1 MKIGRVIL
9 SAILAASCIF
19 GAVGCDSA
27 PKSSVG
33 NTEIINIV
41 EGDTIAEIT
50 IEGYGTVKAK
60 LFPDLAPKAVE
71 NFTMLAEQGYYE
83 GLKIHRVLKDSFIQ
97 GGSLNGDGTGGKA
110 LINDEGKFDLEIS
123 QQARHFYGALSYANV
138 AGENS
143 AQFFIVT
150 NKEPQDLST
159 IDTEQVRAAAAAN
172 TDLKAGATEGSAE
185 YKTYAYK
192 EQYYTELA
200 GMVTNATEFVTQ
212 KYKDV
217 GGMPM
222 LDGGYTVFG
231 QIYEGYDVLDAIA
244 ACEVESN
251 AYSEKSKPVEE
262 IIISSVKIVK
272 YVDLGTGEAEE
283 EPADD
288 EKTDTSEAST
298 TAEAQSTAE
307 AGTTAE
313 AEDAHSVEAE
323 VIVDDVAPEA
333 DAAE

>member
-1 MKIGRVIL
+1 MKIGRIIL
-9 SAILAASCIF
+9 GAILAASCIF
-19 GAVGCDSA
+19 TAVGCDGS

-33 NTEIINIV
+33 NTEVLNLV

-50 IEGYGTVKAK
+50 IDGYGTIKAK

-83 GLKIHRVLKDSFIQ
+83 GLKIHRVLEDSFIQ

-110 LINDEGKFDLEIS
+110 LINDEGTFELEIS

-138 AGENS
+138 AGENA

-150 NKEPQDLST
+150 NNEPQNIST

-172 TDLKAGATEGSAE
+172 TDLKAGAAEGSAE
-185 YKTYAYK
+185 YNTYAYK
-192 EQYYTELA
+192 EQYYTNLA
-200 GMVTNATEFVTQ
+200 GMVNEATEFTTQ
-212 KYKDV
+212 KYNDV

-231 QIYEGYDVLDAIA
+231 QVFEGYEVLEAIA
-244 ACEVESN
+244 ACEVENN

-272 YVDLGTGEAEE
+272 YIDLGTGEAEE
-283 EPADD
+283 EPVDD
-288 EKTDTSEAST
+288 EKTDTTDALT
-298 TAEAQSTAE
+298 TAEAQSTTEASATAE
-307 AGTTAE
+307 ATTTAE
-313 AEDAHSVEAE
+313 AD

>member
-1 MKIGRVIL
+1 MKIGRIIL
-9 SAILAASCIF
+9 GAILAASCIF
-19 GAVGCDSA
+19 SAVGCEESV
-27 PKSSVG
+27 KSSVG

-50 IEGYGTVKAK
+50 IEGYGTIKAK

-71 NFTMLAEQGYYE
+71 NFTMLAEQGYYN
-83 GLKIHRVLKDSFIQ
+83 GLKIHRVLADSFIQ

-110 LINDEGKFDLEIS
+110 LINTEGTFDLEIS

-138 AGENS
+138 SGENS

-150 NKEPQDLST
+150 NDQPQDLST
-159 IDTEQVRAAAAAN
+159 IDIEQVKAAATIN
-172 TDLKAGATEGSAE
+172 TDLLATATADSAE
-185 YKTYAYK
+185 YKTYKYK
-192 EQYYTELA
+192 EQYYTNLA
-200 GMVTNATEFVTQ
+200 SMVSEATGFTKQ

-231 QIYEGYDVLDAIA
+231 QVYDGYEVLEAIA

-251 AYSEKSKPVEE
+251 AYSEKSKPVEP
-262 IIISSVKIVK
+262 IIIASVKVVK
-272 YVDLGTGEAEE
+272 YVDLGTAEAEE
-283 EPADD
+283 EPAKD
-288 EKTDTSEAST
+288 EKPDTAEASSTAEVSSTAEAT
-298 TAEAQSTAE
+298 TAEA
-307 AGTTAE
+307 
-313 AEDAHSVEAE
+313 D

-333 DAAE
+333 SVAE

>member
-1 MKIGRVIL
+1 MKIGRIIL
-9 SAILAASCIF
+9 GAILAASCIF
-19 GAVGCDSA
+19 SAVGCSGS

-33 NTEIINIV
+33 NTEIINFV

-50 IEGYGTVKAK
+50 IDGYGTVKAK
-60 LFPDLAPKAVE
+60 LFPDLAPNAVE

-83 GLKIHRVLKDSFIQ
+83 GLKIHRVLEDSFIQ

-110 LINDEGKFDLEIS
+110 LINTEGKFGLEVS

-138 AGENS
+138 AGDNT

-172 TDLKAGATEGSAE
+172 TDLKAGAAEGSAE
-185 YKTYAYK
+185 YNTYAYK
-192 EQYYTELA
+192 EQYYTNLA
-200 GMVTNATEFVTQ
+200 SMVTDATEFTKQ

-231 QIYEGYDVLDAIA
+231 QVYEGYDVLDAIA
-244 ACEVESN
+244 SCEVESN
-251 AYSEKSKPVEE
+251 AYSEKSKPVQE
-262 IIISSVKIVK
+262 IVISSVKIVK
-272 YVDLGTGEAEE
+272 YVDLGTGEAED
-283 EPADD
+283 EPEKDTSSED
-288 EKTDTSEAST
+288 EKPDTAEAST
-298 TAEAQSTAE
+298 TAEAQS
-307 AGTTAE
+307 TAE

-323 VIVDDVAPEA
+323 VIVDDVAPTA

>member
-1 MKIGRVIL
+1 MKIGRIIL
-9 SAILAASCIF
+9 GAMLAASCIF
-19 GAVGCDSA
+19 SAVGCDSS
-27 PKSSVG
+27 PRSSVG
-33 NTEIINIV
+33 NTEIVNIV

-50 IEGYGTVKAK
+50 IDGYGTIKAK

-110 LINDEGKFDLEIS
+110 LINDEGKFELEVS

-138 AGENS
+138 AGDNT

-150 NKEPQDLST
+150 NKETQDIST

-172 TDLKAGATEGSAE
+172 TDLKAGAAEDSAE

-192 EQYYTELA
+192 EQYYTNLA
-200 GMVTNATEFVTQ
+200 GMVTDATDFVSQ

-231 QIYEGYDVLDAIA
+231 QVYEGYDVLDAIA

-251 AYSEKSKPVEE
+251 AYSEKSKPVQE
-262 IIISSVKIVK
+262 IMISSVKIVK
-272 YVDLGTGEAEE
+272 YIDLGTGEAEE
-283 EPADD
+283 EPEEDTSSED
-288 EKTDTSEAST
+288 EKPDTAEASAT
-298 TAEAQSTAE
+298 SEAQSTAE
-307 AGTTAE
+307 ASATA
-313 AEDAHSVEAE
+313 EAE
-323 VIVDDVAPEA
+323 VIVDDTTSEA
-333 DAAE
+333 DAA